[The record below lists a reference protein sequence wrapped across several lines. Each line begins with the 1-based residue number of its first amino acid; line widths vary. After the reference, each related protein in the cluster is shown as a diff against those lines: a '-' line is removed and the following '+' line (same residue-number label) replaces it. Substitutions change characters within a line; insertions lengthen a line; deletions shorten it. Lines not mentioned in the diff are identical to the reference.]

1 MTDMEVESPDTQ
13 DPEGLAEKITAD
25 RGRGPSEVRILG
37 LLAAHADQFLGVRE
51 DPEEPAGFVYAWAN
65 VVLTDHGKRLMNHLP
80 ESVGSLMINYESGRW
95 QVQEAGEIVAE
106 GFVPF
111 T

>member
-13 DPEGLAEKITAD
+13 DPEGLAEKIAED

>member
-13 DPEGLAEKITAD
+13 DPEGLAEKIAED

-51 DPEEPAGFVYAWAN
+51 DPEDPAGFVYAWAS

-80 ESVGSLMINYESGRW
+80 ESLGSLMINYESGRW